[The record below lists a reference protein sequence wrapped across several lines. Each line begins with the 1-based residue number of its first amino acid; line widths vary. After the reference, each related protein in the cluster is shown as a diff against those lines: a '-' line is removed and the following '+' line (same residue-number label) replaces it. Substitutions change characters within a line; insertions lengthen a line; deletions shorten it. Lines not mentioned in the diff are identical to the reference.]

1 MKKCTFC
8 NYAKHKADAPI
19 AYENKYVM
27 AFIDEMPAGPIIGHM
42 LVIPKKHFGTI
53 DKVEDKYLCEIMKAI
68 KKLVPAVIKIAEA
81 DGLNI
86 IQNNGKAAGQAE
98 SHVHFHLIP
107 RKHGDGIRLNTNRRR
122 PKPMEMLET
131 AKAINAEIE

>member
-8 NYAKHKADAPI
+8 EYAKHKADAPI

-53 DKVEDKYLCEIMKAI
+53 EKVEDKYLLEIMKAI
-68 KKLVPAVIKIAEA
+68 KKLAPAVMKVSDAE
-81 DGLNI
+81 GLNI

-98 SHVHFHLIP
+98 PHIHFHLIP
-107 RKHGDGIRLNTNRRR
+107 RKHGDGIWLNTNRRK

-131 AKAINAEIE
+131 AKAIERELK